1 MLQRGMARLR
11 WAALLGVGGHCAC
24 FGLPPPAWPARRLPA
39 WVRGLSPLQRLSQM
53 LPEPQ
58 GPCSPLQSAPRTRHE
73 VPEASGPAEELAVS
87 SSTPPPRDVPF
98 QVGDLILLS
107 SHGRHRTFR
116 KIMKL
121 KDTGQ
126 LSSNWGAIRHQD
138 VLGKLPGQ
146 VFSSSTGYHFM
157 FRRPA
162 LEDYVLLMKRG
173 PNISYPKDVNM
184 MVMMMDVHQGDAV
197 LEVGSGS
204 GGMSLFLSKAVGSQG
219 RVMSFEIRKDHHEIA
234 KKNYKNWCNAWK
246 ISHSEEWPEN
256 VDFIHKDIA
265 TAAQDL
271 KSKTFDAVALDMLNP
286 QIALPIVYQSLKQ
299 GGVCTIYL
307 ASITQIIELLN
318 GISSCRLAL
327 YCEKITEV
335 TLRDWLVC
343 PAKKKDGTFVQ
354 RVQPTTNLD
363 SELHTHED
371 DEGEEGEEE
380 QVQAEDNGETL
391 SDSPYGAVPYIA
403 RPLHWQCGH
412 TAFLIKL
419 RKFKPA
425 HTLSTSDDSN

>member
-1 MLQRGMARLR
+1 
-11 WAALLGVGGHCAC
+11 
-24 FGLPPPAWPARRLPA
+24 
-39 WVRGLSPLQRLSQM
+39 
-53 LPEPQ
+53 
-58 GPCSPLQSAPRTRHE
+58 
-73 VPEASGPAEELAVS
+73 
-87 SSTPPPRDVPF
+87 
-98 QVGDLILLS
+98 
-107 SHGRHRTFR
+107 
-116 KIMKL
+116 
-121 KDTGQ
+121 
-126 LSSNWGAIRHQD
+126 
-138 VLGKLPGQ
+138 
-146 VFSSSTGYHFM
+146 
-157 FRRPA
+157 
-162 LEDYVLLMKRG
+162 
-173 PNISYPKDVNM
+173 
-184 MVMMMDVHQGDAV
+184 
-197 LEVGSGS
+197 
-204 GGMSLFLSKAVGSQG
+204 
-219 RVMSFEIRKDHHEIA
+219 MSFEIRKDHHEIA

-380 QVQAEDNGETL
+380 QVQAEDNGKGETL

>member
-1 MLQRGMARLR
+1 MGCAPRGRRSLRLFR
-11 WAALLGVGGHCAC
+11 PSSSGVASKEVASVGPG
-24 FGLPPPAWPARRLPA
+24 P
-39 WVRGLSPLQRLSQM
+39 LSPAETQ
-53 LPEPQ
+53 PNAP
-58 GPCSPLQSAPRTRHE
+58 GAPRT
-73 VPEASGPAEELAVS
+73 VLTFAKCSQN
-87 SSTPPPRDVPF
+87 PPRGPR
-98 QVGDLILLS
+98 GL
-107 SHGRHRTFR
+107 
-116 KIMKL
+116 
-121 KDTGQ
+121 
-126 LSSNWGAIRHQD
+126 GAC
-138 VLGKLPGQ
+138 
-146 VFSSSTGYHFM
+146 
-157 FRRPA
+157 
-162 LEDYVLLMKRG
+162 RG
-173 PNISYPKDVNM
+173 
-184 MVMMMDVHQGDAV
+184 
-197 LEVGSGS
+197 VGSFFLHPAPQGC
-204 GGMSLFLSKAVGSQG
+204 SLSVGSQG

-380 QVQAEDNGETL
+380 QVQAEDNGKGETL